1 MESSLP
7 TTTADLTENLPEQHT
22 ADPCY
27 IRQLMLHMMI
37 EQQYTLLADVT
48 EEEMPLPDEA
58 EWLQKTER
66 CSDEELPA
74 LLAELEQKE
83 LEHRLGWQPVGGQF
97 EEVEITTA
105 DNDTAVLTHTA
116 LPELLYFKR
125 YAKRILVKLSPMTCK
140 IALFID
146 HSAANLPTKQEC
158 IQQAIALRDNLL
170 ADSETKPSGPMKF
183 SVQFEVFILGQDDNR
198 MLQDAKNLSI
208 KFNAK
213 NQVFITCLCIN
224 SAQQTAASPSPL
236 KAYSR
241 LRQVR
246 NILQQPELTAEQIRQ
261 AFALNNFSW
270 RRIIA
275 AACLSFL
282 LLVVCRWLLISNEF
296 DDFVFLTD
304 VLSPFLIIA
313 GFSGSMKN
321 KSRLFD
327 QTLYS
332 YVGFALLLCSFI
344 FGLGWPADIGT
355 IIYVLKTVLVGG
367 GLLLFWVRMVI
378 AYD

>member
-1 MESSLP
+1 MESLLSA
-7 TTTADLTENLPEQHT
+7 TTTKLTDSLPEQQA
-22 ADPCY
+22 ADPWH

-37 EQQYTLLADVT
+37 EQHYTLLADVT
-48 EEEMPLPDEA
+48 EEEMSLPDEA
-58 EWLQKTER
+58 EWLQKAER
-66 CSDEELPA
+66 SADEELPA
-74 LLAELEQKE
+74 LLEEIEQKQ
-83 LEHRLGWQPVGGQF
+83 LEHRLLWQPVGGQF
-97 EEVEITTA
+97 EEVEIATD

-146 HSAANLPTKQEC
+146 HNADKLPTKQEF
-158 IQQAIALRDNLL
+158 IQQAILLRDNLV
-170 ADSETKPSGPMKF
+170 ADSDTKPSGPMKF
-183 SVQFEVFILGQDDNR
+183 SVQFEVYILGQDDNR
-198 MLQDAKNLSI
+198 MLQDAKNLTI
-208 KFNAK
+208 KFNAR

-224 SAQQTAASPSPL
+224 SDQQTASSPSPL
-236 KAYSR
+236 KTYSR

-246 NILQQPELTAEQIRQ
+246 NILRQPELTAEQIRL
-261 AFALNNFSW
+261 AFAKNNFSW
-270 RRIIA
+270 RRIIT

-282 LLVVCRWLLISNEF
+282 ALIIWRWLLISNEF

-304 VLSPFLIIA
+304 VLSPFIIIA

-332 YVGFALLLCSFI
+332 YVGFALLFCSFI